1 MSLSLSVSNRGLVIH
16 GHGMFPPPPP
26 GKSVLNMTSMSTFPW
41 KKLMKLKKRTE
52 SHCCA
57 KISWEKTGA
66 AGCLASWNGIMMNLE
81 LWNFG
86 QFPSIIKDDSYIEVE
101 KIPES

>member
-1 MSLSLSVSNRGLVIH
+1 
-16 GHGMFPPPPP
+16 
-26 GKSVLNMTSMSTFPW
+26 
-41 KKLMKLKKRTE
+41 
-52 SHCCA
+52 
-57 KISWEKTGA
+57 
-66 AGCLASWNGIMMNLE
+66 MNLE